1 VKGLGL
7 VRIGDV
13 NDAVLE
19 AMTGSV
25 ADHLGMESRG
35 DPEPIL
41 PDMAWDPKRRQFSSS
56 ILLQQV
62 AARWT
67 PGCERVLGVTEV
79 DLFIPML
86 SYIFGQAQ
94 LGGRAAIVSTAR
106 LRQEFYDLP
115 ADLPVLLERARK
127 EALHE
132 LGHTFG
138 LVHCEDRS
146 CAMSLST
153 NIRQVDLKNAW
164 YCHSCRALLR
174 EGGVASEKYE

>member
-1 VKGLGL
+1 MKILALIRVGN
-7 VRIGDV
+7 VD
-13 NDAVLE
+13 DAVIN
-19 AMTGSV
+19 AMTEAVS
-25 ADHLGMESRG
+25 DQLGMETRHQATGIS
-35 DPEPIL
+35 PES
-41 PDMAWDPKRRQFSSS
+41 AWDVKRRQYSSS
-56 ILLQQV
+56 VLLRQV
-62 AARWT
+62 AASWT
-67 PGCERVLGVTEV
+67 PDCERVLGVTEV

-106 LRQEFYDLP
+106 LRQQFYDLP
-115 ADLPVLLERARK
+115 DDQPVLLDRARK

-153 NIRQVDLKNAW
+153 NIRQVDIKNAY
-164 YCHSCRALLR
+164 YCEACRALLR